1 MASGRN
7 YPNKVNVVDCK
18 RNLFAAL
25 RRPAVLA
32 EAALPDAASIYRY
45 ALPPLNE
52 NQHSAA

>member
-1 MASGRN
+1 
-7 YPNKVNVVDCK
+7 VNVVERK

-32 EAALPDAASIYRY
+32 EAARPDAASIYRY
-45 ALPPLNE
+45 ARPPLNE